1 MIYAAARQQ
10 FLSEYSTME
19 TRLKEFY
26 LRSGREDMNADT
38 KRIYAARYRSMH
50 CLATYFD
57 SAEAQIAD
65 LQQEISDLNMSIR
78 RLRQQVQDMK
88 EASGETSVALQR
100 HIPWR
105 EYLRLMNIVGNHE
118 PKPIAAFLNAK
129 EGQRQASKES
139 AIATQPNLA

>member
-1 MIYAAARQQ
+1 MIYAAARQH
-10 FLSEYSTME
+10 FLSEYNTME

-26 LRSGREDMNADT
+26 LRSGGEDMNADT
-38 KRIYAARYRSMH
+38 KRIYAARHRSLL
-50 CLATYFD
+50 CIANYYD
-57 SAEAQIAD
+57 SAESQIAD
-65 LQQEISDLNMSIR
+65 LQQEISDLSMSMR
-78 RLRQQVQDMK
+78 RLRQQIQDMK
-88 EASGETSVALQR
+88 EASGDTSVALQR
-100 HIPWR
+100 HVPWR